1 MNVSPDQVRAA
12 TRSAA
17 AVITPDKVP
26 PLRLDEP
33 VRGLGPARKPR
44 PAWVA
49 PLAAAAAIVV
59 VAVASA
65 TAGSMLARSV
75 PAHSG
80 SPAGVTNNPVG
91 VTRGNPANS
100 TSAPQ
105 GMTESHAYTGVPP
118 YYVAVKNSSEADV
131 RASAT
136 GATLA
141 KIPTSTPF
149 VAVTGAA
156 DDRTFVLDAQRQ
168 VMGPT
173 VLWPEQPKFYLLR
186 LTASGSE
193 KSFTQLALP
202 ALPKGVAVTGLALS
216 PDGSKLAVEVDTQI
230 NENPGLL
237 EIRVYTLAT
246 GAYRAWSTN
255 GLEDSEDPN
264 GFTGSGVDGAASIS
278 WAANSRTLAFD
289 WQDTSGGYGVRLLDT
304 AASGNLITD
313 SRLAVTEFTLT
324 AKSPPTSPPDYIS
337 PCVTDAIMSAD
348 GSSVVCGYATGTLRS
363 ASAYRTTTGFLRY
376 STTTGKTDQVYGVS
390 TFNGQGGG
398 DISVWWTSATGK
410 TLIGGVLSTKGIRVG
425 VITGQTFTP
434 LPGSAGLG
442 AVAW

>member
-17 AVITPDKVP
+17 TVITADKLP
-26 PLRLDEP
+26 PLQLDEP
-33 VRGLGPARKPR
+33 ARGGERARRVR

-75 PAHSG
+75 PAHPTD
-80 SPAGVTNNPVG
+80 PAGVTQG
-91 VTRGNPANS
+91 GPAS
-100 TSAPQ
+100 SATAVQ
-105 GMTESHAYTGVPP
+105 GMAESRAFTGVPP
-118 YYVAVKNSSEADV
+118 YYVAVKNSSEAVV
-131 RASAT
+131 RATAT

-141 KIPTSTPF
+141 TIPTRTPF
-149 VAVTGAA
+149 VGVTGAA

-173 VLWPEQPKFYLLR
+173 VLWPQQPKFYLLR
-186 LTASGSE
+186 LTASGAE
-193 KSFTQLALP
+193 KSFTQLTLP
-202 ALPKGVAVTGLALS
+202 ALPNGVSVTGLALS
-216 PDGSKLAVEVDTQI
+216 PDGGKLAIEVDRQLAG
-230 NENPGLL
+230 NPEFLA
-237 EIRVYTLAT
+237 IRVYTLAT
-246 GAYRAWSTN
+246 GTSRAWSTN
-255 GLEDSEDPN
+255 GLEDSEDPT

-289 WQDTSGGYGVRLLDT
+289 WQDDSGGYGVRLLDT
-304 AASGNLITD
+304 GASGGNLITD
-313 SRLAVTEFTLT
+313 SRLAVTEFILT
-324 AKSPPTSPPDYIS
+324 AKAPPMPPPDYFS
-337 PCVTDAIMSAD
+337 SCVTDAIMSAD

-363 ASAYRTTTGFLRY
+363 ANAYRTTTGFIRY
-376 STTTGKTDQVYGVS
+376 STKTGKTEQVYGVS
-390 TFNGQGGG
+390 TFNGQSGG
-398 DISVWWTSATGK
+398 DISVWWTNATGK
-410 TLIGGVLSTKGIRVG
+410 TLIGGIGTPSGIRVG

-434 LPGSAGLG
+434 LPGSGGLG

>member
-33 VRGLGPARKPR
+33 VRGHGPARKPR
-44 PAWVA
+44 PAWVT

-75 PAHSG
+75 PADS
-80 SPAGVTNNPVG
+80 
-91 VTRGNPANS
+91 GNPAGLAQKTPANPS
-100 TSAPQ
+100 TAPQ
-105 GMTESHAYTGVPP
+105 GMTESHSLTGVPP
-118 YYVAVKNSSEADV
+118 YYVAVRNSSEADV

-141 KIPTSTPF
+141 TIPTSTPF

-173 VLWPEQPKFYLLR
+173 VLWPEQPKFSLLR

-193 KSFTQLALP
+193 KSFTPLALP
-202 ALPKGVAVTGLALS
+202 ALPRGVAVTGLALS
-216 PDGSKLAVEVDTQI
+216 PDGSKLAVEVDTGGWGD
-230 NENPGLL
+230 PRLL

-246 GAYRAWSTN
+246 GVYQTWSTN
-255 GLEDSEDPN
+255 GSTDPEDPG
-264 GFTGSGVDGAASIS
+264 GFTGSGVDGAATIS
-278 WAANSRTLAFD
+278 WAANSPTIAFY
-289 WQDTSGGYGVRLLDT
+289 WMNRAGTIGVRLLDT
-304 AASGNLITD
+304 AASGDNLIAD
-313 SRLAVTEFTLT
+313 SRLAVIEATK
-324 AKSPPTSPPDYIS
+324 ASQSGPGQSGPPDYVS
-337 PCVTDAIMSAD
+337 QCVTDSIMSLD
-348 GSSVVCGYATGTLRS
+348 GSSIICGYATDAVGS
-363 ASAYRTTTGFLRY
+363 APNSSRTTTGFIRY
-376 STTTGKTDQVYGVS
+376 STKTGKAAQVYGVS
-390 TFNGQGGG
+390 TFNGQADG

-410 TLIGGVLSTKGIRVG
+410 TLIGGVLTPGGIRVG
-425 VITGQTFTP
+425 VISGQTFTP
-434 LPGSAGLG
+434 LPGAGGLG